1 MAMSF
6 TTRPEIRG
14 TFGVVAS
21 THWVASSVGMGVLER
36 GGNAFDAAVAVGLTL
51 QVVEPHLNG
60 PGGDLPAL
68 LWSAKKRRIDVLCG
82 QGPSPAGAT
91 LAHYKSLGFDL
102 VPGSGLLATC
112 VPGATEAWLHMLR
125 DYGSVDLEE
134 VLAPAIFYAESGMP
148 AVPRV
153 VEAIASVQEL
163 FRTEWPTSAALWI
176 PTGTLPVAG
185 RLLKNPTLAATWR
198 RLLDTAKGAGGNREK
213 RIEAARRAW
222 RQGFVADA
230 IDAFCRNNELLDS
243 SGRRHK
249 GVLTGADMAAWESKI
264 ESPLTVDYRGITIAK
279 CGMWSQGPAMLQ
291 QLRLLEGFDMASLE
305 PTSPDFIH
313 IVTECAKLAFADRDA
328 WYADPDAVDVP
339 TATLLSTSY
348 ANERRKLVG
357 RTASREQRPGS
368 PDERAP
374 RMPKLIEGAPVGRGL
389 GEPTVASLGEP
400 TTRLFPAAAGDTCH
414 VDVIDRDGNMVSAT
428 PSGGWL
434 QSSPAI
440 PELGFALGTRLQ
452 MFWLQEG
459 LPTTLA
465 PNRRP
470 RTTLSPS
477 MALKDGEALMAF
489 GTPGGDQQDQW
500 QTQFVL
506 RHVDRGMNLQEAID
520 CPAFH
525 NEHMVSSF
533 YPRGSKSAA
542 LVLEGRMPGATVEAL
557 RARGHDVTV
566 GELWSEGR
574 LTAAAMDRGSDGT
587 VLKAA
592 ANPRGMQ
599 GYAVGR

>member
-1 MAMSF
+1 
-6 TTRPEIRG
+6 
-14 TFGVVAS
+14 
-21 THWVASSVGMGVLER
+21 
-36 GGNAFDAAVAVGLTL
+36 
-51 QVVEPHLNG
+51 
-60 PGGDLPAL
+60 
-68 LWSAKKRRIDVLCG
+68 
-82 QGPSPAGAT
+82 
-91 LAHYKSLGFDL
+91 
-102 VPGSGLLATC
+102 
-112 VPGATEAWLHMLR
+112 
-125 DYGSVDLEE
+125 
-134 VLAPAIFYAESGMP
+134 
-148 AVPRV
+148 
-153 VEAIASVQEL
+153 
-163 FRTEWPTSAALWI
+163 
-176 PTGTLPVAG
+176 
-185 RLLKNPTLAATWR
+185 
-198 RLLDTAKGAGGNREK
+198 
-213 RIEAARRAW
+213 
-222 RQGFVADA
+222 
-230 IDAFCRNNELLDS
+230 
-243 SGRRHK
+243 
-249 GVLTGADMAAWESKI
+249 
-264 ESPLTVDYRGITIAK
+264 
-279 CGMWSQGPAMLQ
+279 MLQ
-291 QLRLLEGFDMASLE
+291 QLRLLEGFDMASLD
-305 PTSPDFIH
+305 PTSPDFVH

-328 WYADPDAVDVP
+328 WYADPDATDVP
-339 TATLLSTSY
+339 TATLLSKAY
-348 ANERRKLVG
+348 ADERRKLVG
-357 RTASREQRPGS
+357 RTASRDMRPGS
-368 PDERAP
+368 PDGRAP
-374 RMPKLIEGAPVGRGL
+374 RLPTLIEGAPVGRGL

-465 PNRRP
+465 PNTRP

-477 MALKDGEALMAF
+477 MALKDGRALMAF

-500 QTQFVL
+500 QAQFVL

-533 YPRGSKSAA
+533 YPRGTRPAA
-542 LVLEGRMPGATVEAL
+542 LVLEGRMPEATVEAL
-557 RARGHDVTV
+557 RERGHDVAV

-574 LTAAAMDRGSDGT
+574 LTAAAIEREADGT

>member
-1 MAMSF
+1 MTF
-6 TTRPEIRG
+6 TTRPEILG

-21 THWVASSVGMGVLER
+21 THWLASSVGMGVLER
-36 GGNAFDAAVAVGLTL
+36 GGNAFDAAVATAFTL

-60 PGGDLPAL
+60 PGGDMPAI
-68 LWSAKKRRIDVLCG
+68 LWHQKSKRIEVLCA

-91 LAHYKSLGFDL
+91 LAHYRGLGLDL

-112 VPGATEAWLHMLR
+112 VPGATEGWLRLLR
-125 DYGSVDLEE
+125 DHGTITLEE
-134 VLAPAIFYAESGMP
+134 ALGPAIGYAQNGMP
-148 AVPRV
+148 AVARI

-163 FRTEWPTSAALWI
+163 FRTEWPTSAAVWLAGGKL
-176 PTGTLPVAG
+176 PTAG
-185 RLLKNPTLAATWR
+185 RLLRNPTLAATWR
-198 RLLDTAKGAGGNREK
+198 RLLETAKSAGGDRV
-213 RIEAARRAW
+213 RQIEAARKAW
-222 RQGFVADA
+222 RQGFVAEA
-230 IDAFCRNNELLDS
+230 IDKFCRTQEVLDAT
-243 SGRRHK
+243 GRRHR
-249 GVLTGADMAAWESKI
+249 GVLTGDDMAKWESRYEAPASI
-264 ESPLTVDYRGITIAK
+264 DYRGITIAK
-279 CGMWSQGPAMLQ
+279 CGAWSQGPAMLQ
-291 QLRLLEGFDMASLE
+291 QLRLLEGFDMAGMD
-305 PTSPDFIH
+305 PTGPDFIH
-313 IVTECAKLAFADRDA
+313 TVTECANLAYADRDA
-328 WYADPDAVDVP
+328 WYADPDFGDVP
-339 TATLLSTSY
+339 MVTLLSRGY
-348 ANERRKLVG
+348 ADERRTLVG
-357 RTASREQRPGS
+357 KTASREMRPGS
-368 PDERAP
+368 PDGRKPVMP
-374 RMPKLIEGAPVGRGL
+374 RLIEGAPMGTGL
-389 GEPTVASLGEP
+389 GEPTLAALGEP
-400 TTRLFPAAAGDTCH
+400 TTAKLFPVAAGDTCH
-414 VDVIDRDGNMVSAT
+414 VDVIDKDGNMVSAT

-465 PNRRP
+465 PGRRP

-477 MALKDGEALMAF
+477 MALRDGEALMAF

-506 RHVDRGMNLQEAID
+506 RHVDHGQNLQQAID

-533 YPRGSKSAA
+533 YPRGTRPGV
-542 LVLEGRMPGATVEAL
+542 LVLEGRMPEATVEAL
-557 RARGHDVTV
+557 KARGHDVTV

-574 LTAAAMDRGSDGT
+574 LTAAGTERGPDGT